1 MAKKKLGFR
10 ETLQDMITTNV
21 GSVSSKI
28 VIGALTYLILTA
40 AMVTIMFINPAFPGL
55 TELVSVLI
63 ITSASLLGLTTVE
76 NIKQTKNDH
85 GRNKDKNVYGGGY

>member
-28 VIGALTYLILTA
+28 VIGAVSYLILVA
-40 AMVTIMFINPAFPGL
+40 AVVTLMFINPSFPGL
-55 TELVSVLI
+55 AELVSVLI
-63 ITSASLLGLTTVE
+63 ITSSSLLGLTTVE
-76 NIKQTKNDH
+76 NIKQKKEPYGRVKN
-85 GRNKDKNVYGGGY
+85 